1 MYPLKAGETGGRSRR
16 NMIDARSNQNS
27 KEKRLDPRTRN
38 ATQELGGGGEREAA
52 PLREKTSQ

>member
-1 MYPLKAGETGGRSRR
+1 
-16 NMIDARSNQNS
+16 MIDARSNQNS
-27 KEKRLDPRTRN
+27 KEKKRLDPRTRN